1 MTSLINVFIILTGAN
16 WNDIMIQTIAAQGN
30 FGPVAIFVP
39 LLIIGNIFLLNL
51 FLGILLRSISNLE
64 EEVNDIS

>member
-1 MTSLINVFIILTGAN
+1 MANSLINVFIILTGAN
-16 WNDIMIQTIAAQGN
+16 WNDILVETIAAQGN
-30 FGPVAIFVP
+30 FGPAGLFIP

-64 EEVNDIS
+64 QE